1 MFSSDINFEEE
12 YKLLHERTSFL
23 INKYKF
29 IKENNEKNRE
39 LLEEKNNELDTM
51 KKSSIVV
58 SKAVE
63 DTMSFL
69 ETNITQIANRAL
81 SCVFDDAY
89 TMNFVMGTRGKKT
102 QTNTVK
108 IELKKDGVCL
118 SRNLSESCE
127 GGVLA
132 ILSIILRVAFLMLKS
147 ETRKILLLDEVL
159 AAVSRVPDEDDSSN
173 SNLKRATQLIEKIS
187 ELFNVQII
195 LVSHVVE
202 K

>member
-1 MFSSDINFEEE
+1 MFEEE
-12 YKLLHERTSFL
+12 YKSLHDRTSFV

-29 IKENNEKNRE
+29 IQENNKNNRV
-39 LLEEKNNELDTM
+39 LLEEKNNELDIM

-58 SKAVE
+58 SAAVK
-63 DTMSFL
+63 DTMSYL
-69 ETNITQIANRAL
+69 ETNITEIANKAL
-81 SCVFDDAY
+81 SCVFEDTY
-89 TMNFVMGTRGKKT
+89 EMNFVMGTRGKKT

-118 SRNLSESCE
+118 SKNLVESCE

-132 ILSIILRVAFLMLKS
+132 ILSVVLRVAFLMLKS
-147 ETRKILLLDEVL
+147 DTRKVLLLDEVL
-159 AAVSRVPDEDDSSN
+159 SAVSRVPDKDDNSN

-187 ELFNVQII
+187 ELFGIQLI
-195 LVSHVVE
+195 LVTHVVE

>member
-1 MFSSDINFEEE
+1 
-12 YKLLHERTSFL
+12 
-23 INKYKF
+23 
-29 IKENNEKNRE
+29 
-39 LLEEKNNELDTM
+39 M

-58 SKAVE
+58 SKSIE
-63 DTMSFL
+63 DTMRFL
-69 ETNITQIANRAL
+69 ETNITTIANRAL
-81 SCVFDDAY
+81 ACVFEDSYEMD
-89 TMNFVMGTRGKKT
+89 FVMGTRGKKT

-147 ETRKILLLDEVL
+147 DTRKILLLDEVL

>member
-1 MFSSDINFEEE
+1 MFEEYE
-12 YKLLHERTSFL
+12 QLHSRASFL
-23 INKYKF
+23 QNKYRF
-29 IKENNEKNRE
+29 LCEENRKNTA
-39 LLEEKNNELDTM
+39 LLEEKKNELDIM

-58 SKAVE
+58 NTAIS
-63 DTMSFL
+63 DTLSYL
-69 ETNITQIANRAL
+69 QTNITEIANRAL
-81 SCVFDDAY
+81 ACVFEDSY
-89 TMNFVMGTRGKKT
+89 EMNFVVGTRGKKT
-102 QTNTVK
+102 QTNVVK

-132 ILSIILRVAFLMLKS
+132 ILSVVLRVAFLMLRTES
-147 ETRKILLLDEVL
+147 RKVLLLDEVL
-159 AAVSRVPDEDDSSN
+159 SAVSRLHDEDGDG

-187 ELFNVQII
+187 ELFGIQTI

>member
-1 MFSSDINFEEE
+1 MNFEEE
-12 YKLLHERTSFL
+12 YKQLHERTSFV

-29 IKENNEKNRE
+29 IQENNKKNRV
-39 LLEEKNNELDTM
+39 LLEEKNNELDIM

-58 SKAVE
+58 SAAVK
-63 DTMSFL
+63 DTMSYL
-69 ETNITQIANRAL
+69 ETNITEIANKAL
-81 SCVFDDAY
+81 SCVFEDTY
-89 TMNFVMGTRGKKT
+89 EMKFVMGTRGKKT

-118 SRNLSESCE
+118 SKNLVESCE

-132 ILSIILRVAFLMLKS
+132 ILSVVLRVAFLMLKS
-147 ETRKILLLDEVL
+147 DTRKILLLDEVL
-159 AAVSRVPDEDDSSN
+159 SAVSRVPDKEGDG

-187 ELFNVQII
+187 ELFNIQLV